1 MQLFSNLFVLFFWM
15 RAACRRV
22 HLWTE
27 TNRNVS
33 TAIVYVSYIIRG
45 STTQKINVTSWRWRH
60 FDDWRWKAKH
70 HQHHVD
76 LFFLFKEL
84 KSISSWLDKTVNA
97 QERADNSRDHF
108 GALSL
113 GLFRYHLMDDDDD
126 DNINAGHTHTQN
138 QGLDIS
144 IVSNSLKSS
153 QLS

>member
-1 MQLFSNLFVLFFWM
+1 M
-15 RAACRRV
+15 
-22 HLWTE
+22 
-27 TNRNVS
+27 
-33 TAIVYVSYIIRG
+33 
-45 STTQKINVTSWRWRH
+45 
-60 FDDWRWKAKH
+60 
-70 HQHHVD
+70 
-76 LFFLFKEL
+76 
-84 KSISSWLDKTVNA
+84 DKTVNA